1 MSAKFGSRRFAVA
14 QTKRSR
20 TSLYSTEKVTKQAV
34 RMTGPAV
41 NQSVSSRSPR
51 AHDVSK
57 DGSAPH
63 LGQHK
68 Y

>member
-20 TSLYSTEKVTKQAV
+20 TEKVTKQAV